1 MQEAFFFVS
10 VGGISA
16 SIALAAAET
25 VTDAMVISEA
35 TARDLG
41 CRRVPQAALVAFSWR
56 REKGEGMEPGLSDHA
71 AGILVKEAL
80 LKYEGSYTFLYNMI
94 LTMQRAGNISNK
106 SNK

>member
-1 MQEAFFFVS
+1 
-10 VGGISA
+10 
-16 SIALAAAET
+16 
-25 VTDAMVISEA
+25 
-35 TARDLG
+35 
-41 CRRVPQAALVAFSWR
+41 
-56 REKGEGMEPGLSDHA
+56 MEPGLSDHA